1 MDRKIEQTI
10 AAAVAAFSSHAP
22 LGGDGFL
29 PDIKGA
35 FAADRPFIE
44 KATLFDSVFDNYPQA
59 DSLREVFFDL
69 LLVNFFTGDVKK
81 LEADYLDSPEWE
93 AIEEETIDRG
103 TEMLNLLLYLNEC
116 ADEGIEP
123 GLGDYLNEF
132 LLVDEDEF
140 QDEHHIYEDVIA
152 NQALTESSY
161 EEIAKTAAAID
172 GDSELKD
179 LFYPMMSF
187 FYEPDPGNAKMESY
201 IRSSRQQAFD
211 HAVYTILLTFKS

>member
-1 MDRKIEQTI
+1 MDRKIEKTI
-10 AAAVAAFSSHAP
+10 ASAVEGFSNHAQ
-22 LGGDGFL
+22 LGEGDFL
-29 PDIKGA
+29 SDIKSA
-35 FAADRPFIE
+35 FTADQPFTE
-44 KATLFDSVFDNYPQA
+44 KVALLDGVFDNYPKA
-59 DSLREVFFDL
+59 DTLREVFFDL

-103 TEMLNLLLYLNEC
+103 TEILNLLLYLNEC

-140 QDEHHIYEDVIA
+140 QDEHHIYEEVIA
-152 NQALTESSY
+152 NQALIDSSY
-161 EEIAKTAAAID
+161 EEIAKAAAGIT

-187 FYEPDPGNAKMESY
+187 FYEQDPGDDQLESY
-201 IRSSRQQAFD
+201 IRYSKEPAFD
-211 HAVYTILLTFKS
+211 HAVYNILLTFKS